1 MKQLL
6 LSASITCLLFSCTTG
21 DKTDSTT
28 DSTKMGNSMSSSDA
42 VTYPY
47 AVTYSSQFE
56 KSSDQ
61 NSQMVLGLWKDFDNN
76 TLDNSMDKFADT
88 VTMMM
93 PGFEMVAVSKDSAL
107 RSTKEY
113 RSMYS
118 KVESR
123 VAAVTALKSTDKNE
137 EWVLVW
143 GTEVHTDKKNVTDSV
158 HLQETWRLN
167 KDGKIDYLLQ
177 YMRNTPAPKK

>member
-1 MKQLL
+1 MV
-6 LSASITCLLFSCTTG
+6 SAAVTFLLFSCTTG
-21 DKTDSTT
+21 DKTDTST
-28 DSTKMGNSMSSSDA
+28 DSTKMGSSKMSSTDP

-56 KSSDQ
+56 KSNDQ

-76 TLDNSMDKFADT
+76 TLDNSLDKFADT

-93 PGFEMVAVSKDSAL
+93 PGFEMVSVTRDSAL
-107 RSTKEY
+107 RSTKSY
-113 RSMYS
+113 RSMFS
-118 KVESR
+118 KVVNR
-123 VAAVTALKSTDKNE
+123 VDAVTALRSTDKNE

-143 GTEVHTDKKNVTDSV
+143 GTEVHTNKKNVTDSV

-167 KDGKIDYLLQ
+167 KDGKIDYMMQ